1 MVSYILRYF
10 NVDGRELDL
19 KYAQNH
25 NSHDEYMNLS
35 MADIRTFT
43 VFSPLPKNAH
53 MMDGDRG
60 RVELF
65 LSDGTELVFELSLK
79 MAKMLF
85 KRIQGFLKEVCNVT
99 PRWEQR
105 CA

>member
-1 MVSYILRYF
+1 MMSLILRHF
-10 NVDGRELDL
+10 CVNGRTLDL
-19 KYAQNH
+19 KYGQDH
-25 NSHDEYMNLS
+25 NAPDEDMDLS

-53 MMDGDRG
+53 MMNGERG

-65 LSDGTELVFELSLK
+65 LKDGTELVFELSLP
-79 MAKMLF
+79 MAKLLF

-105 CA
+105 L

>member
-25 NSHDEYMNLS
+25 NAPDEQMNLS

-43 VFSPLPKNAH
+43 VFSPLPKDAP
-53 MMDGDRG
+53 MMNGERG

-65 LSDGTELVFELSLK
+65 LRDGTELIFELSLK
-79 MAKMLF
+79 MAQMLF
-85 KRIQGFLKEVCNVT
+85 KRIQAFLREVCNVT

-105 CA
+105 YI